1 MTKGRTSQKERTRRA
16 ILDGAR
22 QLLSEGAPV
31 TVAAAAER
39 HGVSKATAYRYFSDP
54 DILVSEAM
62 LDIEVKSYEDIT
74 RNANSLRERLLA
86 INLYFLDLA
95 LENEMGFRQFLGRT
109 LTVSA
114 SGTDNVRR
122 GARRISMYRQA
133 LADDDGGLPR
143 KDQDALVRALAPATG
158 IEAMTALLD
167 VAGAEPEQ
175 AREAVSTM
183 TLAILDRLLGPA
195 GHAGQR

>member
-114 SGTDNVRR
+114 SGTDKVRR

-133 LADDDGGLPR
+133 LADDDGGLSR
-143 KDQDALVRALAPATG
+143 TDQDALVRALAPATG

-195 GHAGQR
+195 GQAGQR

>member
-133 LADDDGGLPR
+133 LADDDRGLPR

-175 AREAVSTM
+175 AREAVSAM

>member
-122 GARRISMYRQA
+122 GARRISMYREA
-133 LADDDGGLPR
+133 LAEDDGGLPR

>member
-62 LDIEVKSYEDIT
+62 LDIEVKSYENIT

-175 AREAVSTM
+175 AREAVSAM

>member
-22 QLLSEGAPV
+22 QLLSAGAPV

-114 SGTDNVRR
+114 SGTDKVRR

-133 LADDDGGLPR
+133 LSDDDGGLSR
-143 KDQDALVRALAPATG
+143 TDQDALVRALAPATG

-195 GHAGQR
+195 GQAGKR

>member
-122 GARRISMYRQA
+122 GARRISMYREA
-133 LADDDGGLPR
+133 LADDDGGLSR
-143 KDQDALVRALAPATG
+143 TDQDALVRALAPATG

>member
-1 MTKGRTSQKERTRRA
+1 MARQSQKERTRRA

-22 QLLSEGAPV
+22 QLLAEGAPV

-62 LDIEVKSYEDIT
+62 LDIEVKAYEEIT
-74 RNANSLRERLLA
+74 RGTDGLRGRLLA

-95 LENEMGFRQFLGRT
+95 LANEAGFRQFLGRT

-114 SGTDNVRR
+114 SGSGEVRR

-133 LADDDGGLPR
+133 LSDDDGGLPR
-143 KDQDALVRALAPATG
+143 KEQDALVRALAPATG

-167 VAGAEPEQ
+167 VAGAEPDQ
-175 AREAVSTM
+175 AREAVATV
-183 TLAILDRLLGPA
+183 TLAILDRFLGPA
-195 GHAGQR
+195 

>member
-22 QLLSEGAPV
+22 QLLSAGAPV

-114 SGTDNVRR
+114 SGTDKVRR

-133 LADDDGGLPR
+133 LSDDDGGLSR
-143 KDQDALVRALAPATG
+143 TDQDALVRALAPATG

-195 GHAGQR
+195 GQAGQR

>member
-1 MTKGRTSQKERTRRA
+1 MGNGRASQKERTRMA

-22 QLLSEGAPV
+22 QLLTEGAPV

-62 LDIEVKSYEDIT
+62 LDIEVRAYEEVTSGSDD
-74 RNANSLRERLLA
+74 LRGRMKA

-95 LENEMGFRQFLGRT
+95 LENEVGFRQFLGRT

-114 SGTDNVRR
+114 SGAKGMRR

-133 LADDDGGLPR
+133 LSEDDGGLPAAQQE
-143 KDQDALVRALAPATG
+143 KLIRALSLATG

-167 VAGAEPEQ
+167 VAGAGPEE
-175 AREAVSTM
+175 AREAVRTV
-183 TLAILDRLLGPA
+183 TQAILDRFLGPVVEGVA
-195 GHAGQR
+195 R

>member
-133 LADDDGGLPR
+133 LAEDDGGLSR
-143 KDQDALVRALAPATG
+143 TDQDALVRALAPATG

>member
-1 MTKGRTSQKERTRRA
+1 MAKGRTSQKERTRRA

-62 LDIEVKSYEDIT
+62 LDIEVKSYEDVT

-114 SGTDNVRR
+114 SGAGDVRR

-133 LADDDGGLPR
+133 LVGDDGGLSR
-143 KDQDALVRALAPATG
+143 KAQDALVRALAPATG

-183 TLAILDRLLGPA
+183 TLAILDRLLG
-195 GHAGQR
+195 HAGQS

>member
-1 MTKGRTSQKERTRRA
+1 MARHSQKERTRRA

-22 QLLSEGAPV
+22 QLLAEGAPV

-62 LDIEVKSYEDIT
+62 LDIEVKPYDEVT
-74 RNANSLRERLLA
+74 RGTASLRDRLLA

-95 LENEMGFRQFLGRT
+95 LENETGFRQFLGRT

-114 SGTDNVRR
+114 SGANQMRR
-122 GARRISMYRQA
+122 GARRIKMYRQA
-133 LADDDGGLPR
+133 LDGDDGGLSR
-143 KDQDALVRALAPATG
+143 NEQDSLVRTLAVATG

-167 VAGAEPEQ
+167 VAGAEPEE
-175 AREAVSTM
+175 ARDAVATA
-183 TLAILDRLLGPA
+183 TLAILDRFLGPA
-195 GHAGQR
+195 TQTGLS

>member
-1 MTKGRTSQKERTRRA
+1 MSDVRPNQKARTRRA

-22 QLLSEGAPV
+22 QLLREGEPI
-31 TVAAAAER
+31 TVAAAAAR

-62 LDIEVKSYEDIT
+62 LDIEVKPYEEI
-74 RNANSLRERLLA
+74 ANGAEDLRARLIA

-95 LENEMGFRQFLGRT
+95 LAHEAGFRQFLGRT

-114 SGTDNVRR
+114 TDAKGMRR

-133 LADDDGGLPR
+133 LSQDDGGVPVARQEKLI
-143 KDQDALVRALAPATG
+143 RALSLATG

-167 VAGAEPEQ
+167 VAGAEPEEARDAVKTVTQ
-175 AREAVSTM
+175 AIV
-183 TLAILDRLLGPA
+183 DRFLGPTEKES
-195 GHAGQR
+195 GR

>member
-1 MTKGRTSQKERTRRA
+1 MTRHSQRERTRKA

-22 QLLSEGAPV
+22 QLLAEGAPV

-62 LDIEVKSYEDIT
+62 LDIEVKSYEEIT
-74 RNANSLRERLLA
+74 RGTASLRDRLLA

-114 SGTDNVRR
+114 SGTGDVRR

-133 LADDDGGLPR
+133 LADDDGGLTR
-143 KDQDALVRALAPATG
+143 QDQDALVRALAPATG

-167 VAGAEPEQ
+167 VAGAGPEQ
-175 AREAVSTM
+175 AREAVSIM
-183 TLAILDRLLGPA
+183 TLAILDRFLGSVA
-195 GHAGQR
+195 RDAIG

>member
-1 MTKGRTSQKERTRRA
+1 MSKGRTSQKERTRRA

-22 QLLSEGAPV
+22 QLLTEGAPV

-62 LDIEVKSYEDIT
+62 LDIEVKSYEEIT
-74 RNANSLRERLLA
+74 RGAAGLRDRLLA

-114 SGTDNVRR
+114 SGTGDVRR
-122 GARRISMYRQA
+122 GARRISMYWQS
-133 LADDDGGLPR
+133 LADDDGGLTR
-143 KDQDALVRALAPATG
+143 QDQDALVRALAPATG

-167 VAGAEPEQ
+167 VAGAGPEQ
-175 AREAVSTM
+175 ARDAVSTM
-183 TLAILDRLLGPA
+183 TLAILDRFLGA
-195 GHAGQR
+195 AAQDDIG

>member
-1 MTKGRTSQKERTRRA
+1 MSDGRPNQKARTRRA

-22 QLLSEGAPV
+22 QLLRDGEPV
-31 TVAAAAER
+31 TVAAAAAR
-39 HGVSKATAYRYFSDP
+39 QGVSKATAYRYFSDP

-62 LDIEVKSYEDIT
+62 LDIEVKPYEEIT
-74 RNANSLRERLLA
+74 LEASNLRARLTA

-95 LENEMGFRQFLGRT
+95 LAYEGGFRQFLGRT

-114 SGTDNVRR
+114 SGVKGMRR

-133 LADDDGGLPR
+133 LSEDDGGLPAAQQE
-143 KDQDALVRALAPATG
+143 KLIRALSLATG

-167 VAGAEPEQ
+167 VAGAGPEE
-175 AREAVSTM
+175 AREAVRTV
-183 TLAILDRLLGPA
+183 TQAILDRFLGPVVE
-195 GHAGQR
+195 GVGR

>member
-22 QLLSEGAPV
+22 QLLTEGAPV

-74 RNANSLRERLLA
+74 RNASSLRERLLA

-114 SGTDNVRR
+114 SGADKVRR

-143 KDQDALVRALAPATG
+143 TDQDALVRALAPATG

-195 GHAGQR
+195 GQAGQR